1 VKNKTINTW
10 KAMNTTN
17 DKATGVPSFWQ
28 KQWNALTKIFTRN
41 KTCACGAEKSS
52 ARGVEDAKATES
64 KAVA

>member
-1 VKNKTINTW
+1 
-10 KAMNTTN
+10 MNTTN